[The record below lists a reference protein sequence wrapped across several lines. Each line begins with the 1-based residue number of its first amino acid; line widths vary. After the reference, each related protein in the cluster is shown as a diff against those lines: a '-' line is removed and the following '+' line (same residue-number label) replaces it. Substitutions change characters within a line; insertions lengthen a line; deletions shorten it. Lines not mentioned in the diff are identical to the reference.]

1 MGLTY
6 RRIGMGAKYG
16 RYTHSECSC
25 LGVRCYDAVSAD
37 VFYKES

>member
-25 LGVRCYDAVSAD
+25 LGVRCYNNILEIDINLIR
-37 VFYKES
+37 

>member
-25 LGVRCYDAVSAD
+25 LVVRCYNTTVSEKSKMD
-37 VFYKES
+37 